1 MAENTPP
8 DLMDVIDHAMETGDT
23 SGTLDGAAEEP
34 VGHVADGGDAEG
46 GEADAGAAEAGA
58 EDADADLE
66 ADGEGEGD
74 GERNADGTF
83 KAKAKAEEKPD
94 GETKPQTE
102 AEKAAAAKAAGK
114 KEPDPINDP
123 IPKDLKAETQE
134 RMRTLISRT
143 KESEEK
149 GAAVAK
155 DFDYMI
161 NGIKATGTTPEQ
173 YGELL
178 SWMSLFNSGNPEQQG
193 KALEILDS
201 MADRLAML
209 IGKERKVGDALT
221 SHPDLREAVAK
232 GQITAEYAK
241 QIAQMKNSQNFRTEI
256 TTAEQQRQQQIQQ
269 QQQEKQGG
277 INALNEL
284 ETSLQAT
291 DPQYAAKKAQLVPI
305 LKPIFANLPPSQW
318 RAQFE
323 QAYRRVSVPAT
334 PRGQQPMRAGRA
346 AGGGGGKGGAGGMK
360 TEPGSMLDAVNA
372 ALDGM
377 GK

>member
-1 MAENTPP
+1 MPDPTPP

-23 SGTLDGAAEEP
+23 SGTLDGSAEEP
-34 VGHVADGGDAEG
+34 VGHVADEETPEGETPEGEETPEG
-46 GEADAGAAEAGA
+46 GETPEGEEPAA
-58 EDADADLE
+58 
-66 ADGEGEGD
+66 EGD

-83 KAKAKAEEKPD
+83 KKKAKAEEKPE

-102 AEKAAAAKAAGK
+102 AEKAAAAAAAAK
-114 KEPDPINDP
+114 KDPITDP
-123 IPKDLKAETQE
+123 IPKDLKPETQE
-134 RMRTLISRT
+134 RIRTLISRT
-143 KESEEK
+143 KEAEEK
-149 GAAVAK
+149 GAAVSK

-193 KALEILDS
+193 KALEILDN

-209 IGKERKVGDALT
+209 IGKERNIGDAMT
-221 SHPDLREAVAK
+221 NHPDLRDAVAK
-232 GQITAEYAK
+232 GQITAQYAK
-241 QIAQMKNSQNFRTEI
+241 EIARTRNGQTFRQEI
-256 TTAEQQRQQQIQQ
+256 TTQEQQRQQQIQQ
-269 QQQEKQGG
+269 QTQEKQGA
-277 INALNEL
+277 ITSLNEL
-284 ETSLQAT
+284 EASLKAT
-291 DPQYAAKKAQLVPI
+291 DPQYEAKKAQLLPI
-305 LKPIFANLPPSQW
+305 LKPIFANLPPAQW

-323 QAYRRVSVPAT
+323 AAYRRVTIAAPQRVPKN
-334 PRGQQPMRAGRA
+334 QPMRGGRA
-346 AGGGGGKGGAGGMK
+346 AGAGGGKGSGNMA